1 MNDRRYYAA
10 CTLGLEQALHDELKA
25 LGAGNVQIRRGACE
39 FRGDRAL
46 GYAACLWLRSAVR
59 VQEELLRGR
68 VRDRDDLYDF
78 ARSVDWSRS
87 ITTLQTLA
95 VDASVRDSFANDTR
109 FPALVVKDAICDQF
123 REAKNKRPDVD
134 REQPDLIAKLVLHAD
149 QAILYRDLSGEPLH
163 KRGYREIQ
171 HKSPLNEALAAGLLL
186 ATDWDKQEPLCDPMC
201 GSATFLVEAAFLAMD
216 RAPGLARSFSFERFV
231 DADLDAWRK
240 IYDDAEQRSIAG
252 ASKCPTLLGNDRH
265 SGALSIAEI
274 AIDAAGLKGKVRLQ
288 QSDCA
293 EFAPAVA
300 PSVVVVNPPY
310 GERLDA
316 PTEELAADWSGLGR
330 FFHQRCQGARAYV
343 LSGNPELTRHLGLRA
358 GNKMPVRN
366 GPIECRWIRYEIG
379 HKTRRED
386 GEQAPPASP
395 ADRNEPSS

>member
-1 MNDRRYYAA
+1 VIGSRYYAA
-10 CTLGLEQALHDELKA
+10 CTLGLEQVLHDELKA
-25 LGAGNVQIRRGACE
+25 LGVGHVQIRRGGCE
-39 FRGDRAL
+39 FRGDLAT

-59 VQEELLRGR
+59 VQEELTRGR
-68 VRDRDDLYDF
+68 VRHRDDLYAL

-123 REAKNKRPDVD
+123 REQKDKRPDVE
-134 REQPDLIAKLVLHAD
+134 RERPDLLVKLVLHAD

-163 KRGYREIQ
+163 KRGYREIL

-186 ATDWDKQEPLCDPMC
+186 ATDWDREEPLCDPMC
-201 GSATFLVEAAFLAMD
+201 GSATFLVEAAFLATD

-240 IYDDAEQRSIAG
+240 LYDDADRRATAG
-252 ASKCPTLLGNDRH
+252 AARCPQLLGNDRH
-265 SGALSIAEI
+265 PGALSIAETAI
-274 AIDAAGLKGKVRLQ
+274 AAAGLKGKIRLQ
-288 QSDCA
+288 QGDVA
-293 EFAPAVA
+293 AFA
-300 PSVVVVNPPY
+300 PSVAPKLVVVNPPY

-316 PTEELAADWSGLGR
+316 PTEELTADWRALGR
-330 FFHQRCQGARAYV
+330 FFHSSCQGARAYV
-343 LSGNPELTRHLGLRA
+343 LSGNSDLTRHLGLRA
-358 GNKMPVRN
+358 DSKLPVRN

-379 HKTRRED
+379 
-386 GEQAPPASP
+386 QAGRSDAPA
-395 ADRNEPSS
+395 R